1 MSKKGSR
8 VTQQEAKKM
17 WELYQ
22 VCGSVVAVARTMK
35 RDRGTVS
42 RHIAAYE
49 ASVNTAS
56 VILAAK
62 GQSRNKGT
70 RKKLRVPFLFSISLS

>member
-1 MSKKGSR
+1 MAKKGSR
-8 VTQQEAKKM
+8 VSQEEAKKM
-17 WELYQ
+17 WQLYQ
-22 VCGSVVAVARTMK
+22 ECGSITKVASRMK

-56 VILAAK
+56 VILAA
-62 GQSRNKGT
+62 T
-70 RKKLRVPFLFSISLS
+70 R

>member
-1 MSKKGSR
+1 MWQLYQAYGS
-8 VTQQEAKKM
+8 VTQVAK
-17 WELYQ
+17 Q
-22 VCGSVVAVARTMK
+22 MK

-42 RHIAAYE
+42 KHIATYE

-62 GQSRNKGT
+62 AQAR
-70 RKKLRVPFLFSISLS
+70 L